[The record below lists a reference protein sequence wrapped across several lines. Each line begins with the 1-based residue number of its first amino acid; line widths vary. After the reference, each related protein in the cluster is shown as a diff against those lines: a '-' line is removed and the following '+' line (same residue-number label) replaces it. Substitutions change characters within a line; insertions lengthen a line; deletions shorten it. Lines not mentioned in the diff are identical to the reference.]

1 MTHFVAKF
9 RDLNDSFITF
19 GSIEYDKKSFQIYK
33 LSQYSWQKKVKEGA
47 MHKDLIDI
55 KTYSF
60 FYFPL
65 LCIKYDGI
73 HDIYYLFN
81 KFVVFKHEN
90 DRHFWNDWE

>member
-1 MTHFVAKF
+1 MIKSLSKSTNYHNIVG
-9 RDLNDSFITF
+9 R
-19 GSIEYDKKSFQIYK
+19 KK
-33 LSQYSWQKKVKEGA
+33 WKKVL

-60 FYFPL
+60 FCFPL

-90 DRHFWNDWE
+90 DRDFWNDWE

>member
-1 MTHFVAKF
+1 
-9 RDLNDSFITF
+9 
-19 GSIEYDKKSFQIYK
+19 
-33 LSQYSWQKKVKEGA
+33 

-60 FYFPL
+60 FCFPL

-90 DRHFWNDWE
+90 DRDFWNDWE